1 MLSDP
6 SSCKNI
12 RSAGYCGKDGTCE
25 PLENFSFVSVCLFP
39 EEEEAARCRQ
49 AGHQWDSILF
59 SGGTMEPEGRPLT
72 PGTSYGPPPFN
83 SAQNPSTP
91 DFLNCT
97 LQVRHPQTRRYHCM
111 GRLVCSDGPHSRI
124 RLAQM

>member
-6 SSCKNI
+6 SLHSAGSCKNI
-12 RSAGYCGKDGTCE
+12 RSAGYCAKDGTCE

-59 SGGTMEPEGRPLT
+59 SGGD
-72 PGTSYGPPPFN
+72 YG
-83 SAQNPSTP
+83 ARGATHNPRDQLWAP
-91 DFLNCT
+91 T
-97 LQVRHPQTRRYHCM
+97 LQLSTKPLHP
-111 GRLVCSDGPHSRI
+111 RLPQLHLTGTTSSNATLSLHGEVG
-124 RLAQM
+124 LQ